1 MIPEAECGRTAELHE
16 CHWVCEE
23 TMTIQNRPFR
33 LTVGAA
39 FLALC
44 AFAVPASAQR
54 SDDQVWTAFM
64 AWLKQAPALNGPVE
78 ALKGFEQSVAAG
90 ETPGEAVRQA
100 AAVRRLMAERGDWWP
115 LLFDKVYASDRP
127 SFNQNPSALLVEAIE
142 GRPPGQALDVA
153 MGQGRNALFLA
164 QRGWSVTGFD
174 VSETGLTVART
185 NASKAGVTL
194 RAVRSGLEE
203 FDYGTA
209 AWDLV
214 ALIYVPASAYEGPT
228 LAALTRALKPG
239 GLLVIENF
247 ASARTAPDRRP
258 VDIDPA
264 EVKAAL
270 SGFELLRFDD
280 REAMSEWYPQPTRL
294 CRVIARKR

>member
-1 MIPEAECGRTAELHE
+1 
-16 CHWVCEE
+16 
-23 TMTIQNRPFR
+23 MTNRWRRFR
-33 LTVGAA
+33 VVVATLV
-39 FLALC
+39 ALC
-44 AFAVPASAQR
+44 VIAASAGAQR

-64 AWLKQAPALNGPVE
+64 SWLKQAPTLGGPVE
-78 ALKGFEQSVAAG
+78 ALKGFEQSVAAR
-90 ETPGEAVRQA
+90 EPLGEAARQA

-127 SFNQNPSALLVEAIE
+127 SFSQNPSALLVEAIE
-142 GRPPGQALDVA
+142 ARPAGRALDVA

-174 VSETGLTVART
+174 VSETGLSVARA
-185 NASKAGVTL
+185 NATKAGVTL
-194 RAVRSGLEE
+194 HAVKSDIES

-214 ALIYVPASAYEGPT
+214 ALIYVPASAYEART
-228 LAALTRALKPG
+228 IAALAHALKPG

-280 REAMSEWYPQPTRL
+280 GDAMSEWYPQPTRL

>member
-1 MIPEAECGRTAELHE
+1 MSIWFSRS
-16 CHWVCEE
+16 
-23 TMTIQNRPFR
+23 R
-33 LTVGAA
+33 LIAGAA
-39 FLALC
+39 FVILTAI
-44 AFAVPASAQR
+44 AAPVSAQR
-54 SDDQVWTAFM
+54 ADDQVWTSFM
-64 AWLKQAPALNGPVE
+64 AWLKQAPTLSGPVE
-78 ALKGFEQSVAAG
+78 AIKGFEQSTIAAG
-90 ETPGEAVRQA
+90 ATAGEAARQA
-100 AAVRRLMAERGDWWP
+100 TAVRRLMSERGDWWP

-142 GRPPGQALDVA
+142 GRPAGRALDVA

-164 QRGWSVTGFD
+164 QQGWSVTGFD
-174 VSETGLTVART
+174 VSDTGLSVARA
-185 NASKAGVTL
+185 NASKAGVAL
-194 RAVRSGLEE
+194 NAVKSAIEE

-209 AWDLV
+209 RWDLV
-214 ALIYVPASAYEGPT
+214 ALIYVPADAYDASAI
-228 LAALTRALKPG
+228 ARVARALKPG

-247 ASARTAPDRRP
+247 ASARTASDRRP

-264 EVKAAL
+264 DVKAAL